1 MDGWTDGWMNKFMA
15 QWTFYLWIV
24 ILLANNNKRKTWLWM
39 DFACTHF
46 GNDSG
51 PGPGLGLGALALS
64 CTCLGWPWPLEP
76 NCVIVGQ
83 EHVLKNINKY

>member
-1 MDGWTDGWMNKFMA
+1 
-15 QWTFYLWIV
+15 
-24 ILLANNNKRKTWLWM
+24 M